1 VALRK
6 VLGLLEEGAHVT
18 VIAPD
23 VSPEIEEQVPGDAL
37 TLERRPYRRGDAA
50 GYVLVIA
57 ATDRREVN
65 REVFEDA
72 EAAGIWVNVADDPPL
87 CSFHLPARVRRGPLQ
102 IAIGSSGHAPFAT
115 RRLRQ
120 LLERRLGPEWGPWA
134 DTAATFREAVRERG
148 LTVSARERAFES
160 FFAETVNGQTLR
172 TRIPSAGEQEAWIE
186 AAAGERDEV
195 PAPAPREGPRDTTR
209 PPGLVSL
216 VGAGPGCAGLL
227 TLRGRARLLRAEDVV
242 YDRLAVTA
250 LPCDLPEGVRLHP
263 VGKEAGQHPM
273 PQDEINALLVR
284 LGGEGRRVVRLK
296 GGDPD
301 VFGRGGEE
309 AEALAEAGVPF
320 EIVPGV
326 TSGVAVPA
334 WIGIPVTH
342 RGQAVR
348 LTLVT
353 AHESVKSDG
362 PQVRWDLM
370 AQDPHA
376 TIVGYMGVTAL
387 ANVVDA
393 LLRSGMS
400 PDTPAAM
407 VQHGTTASQRS
418 VVATL
423 ATLPGAVAQADLG
436 PPGLFVIGPT
446 VEHAERLD
454 WVASLPLGRERIVVP
469 ASAADL
475 VGALESAGAEVVGVP
490 RPVTPAARVV
500 MRALPLTGCVMRTR
514 ADVEALDEE
523 RDGLEWRDGA
533 RVWCLGPEAAER
545 ARSRRWPGVENL
557 ADGASGADL
566 VERIRGRT
574 IGP

>member
-1 VALRK
+1 M
-6 VLGLLEEGAHVT
+6 
-18 VIAPD
+18 
-23 VSPEIEEQVPGDAL
+23 
-37 TLERRPYRRGDAA
+37 
-50 GYVLVIA
+50 
-57 ATDRREVN
+57 N

-120 LLERRLGPEWGPWA
+120 LLERRLGSEWGPWA

-160 FFAETVNGQTLR
+160 FFAGTVNAQTLR
-172 TRIPSAGEQEAWIE
+172 TRVPSAGEQEAWIE
-186 AAAGERDEV
+186 AAGGERDE
-195 PAPAPREGPRDTTR
+195 ATEPAPREAPRDTAR

-227 TLRGRARLLRAEDVV
+227 TLRGRQRLLRAQDVV
-242 YDRLAVTA
+242 YDRLALPA
-250 LPCDLPEGVRLHP
+250 LPCDLPEGVTLHP
-263 VGKEAGQHPM
+263 VGKEAGLHPM

-284 LGGEGRRVVRLK
+284 LGREGRRVVRLK

-309 AEALAEAGVPF
+309 AEALADAGVPF

-334 WIGIPVTH
+334 WIGVPVTH

-353 AHESVKSDG
+353 AHESLKSDG

-387 ANVVDA
+387 ANVVEA
-393 LLRSGMS
+393 LVRGGMS

-407 VQHGTTASQRS
+407 VQHGTTAAQRS

-423 ATLPGAVAQADLG
+423 ATLPAAVAQADLG

-446 VEHAERLD
+446 VEHAERLG
-454 WVASLPLGRERIVVP
+454 WVADLPLGRERLVVS

-475 VGALESAGAEVVGVP
+475 VDALESAGAEVVAVP
-490 RPVTPAARVV
+490 RPVTPAARAV

-514 ADVEALDEE
+514 ADVEALEEE

-545 ARSRRWPGVENL
+545 ARSRRWPGVEDVV
-557 ADGASGADL
+557 DGATGADL
-566 VERIRGRT
+566 VERIRERT
-574 IGP
+574 IGR